1 MKRRAVVAAVLAIA
15 VLAVAGRA
23 PAPAQPLRS
32 FLVTEP
38 VHSLDSVPFY
48 LAVRKG
54 FFKELG
60 LDVKLVTSEG
70 GGRHISAVISGDAHA
85 FIGGPEHMAFARVKG
100 GKYVRPIAMGL
111 MKVPFLKRWLTKA
124 SKANLERK
132 NPELASAIAKL
143 ERSGVQNDPQRAQAA
158 MSRLSAAE
166 RRAYL
171 DAAGAEGAIPE
182 PMNRQQRRQAQKLKK
197 RR

>member
-1 MKRRAVVAAVLAIA
+1 VPLADIVTLLIPIYILVGLLLLLIA
-15 VLAVAGRA
+15 LNILARV
-23 PAPAQPLRS
+23 Q
-32 FLVTEP
+32 
-38 VHSLDSVPFY
+38 
-48 LAVRKG
+48 
-54 FFKELG
+54 
-60 LDVKLVTSEG
+60 
-70 GGRHISAVISGDAHA
+70 GGR
-85 FIGGPEHMAFARVKG
+85 
-100 GKYVRPIAMGL
+100 YVRPIANVM
-111 MKVPFLKRWLTKA
+111 MKIPFLKRWLTKA

-158 MSRLSAAE
+158 LSRLSASE

-182 PMNRQQRRQAQKLKK
+182 PMNRQQRRQAEKLKK

>member
-1 MKRRAVVAAVLAIA
+1 MVLGDIYTLLIPIYILAGLLVLLIA
-15 VLAVAGRA
+15 LN
-23 PAPAQPLRS
+23 L
-32 FLVTEP
+32 L
-38 VHSLDSVPFY
+38 
-48 LAVRKG
+48 
-54 FFKELG
+54 
-60 LDVKLVTSEG
+60 
-70 GGRHISAVISGDAHA
+70 
-85 FIGGPEHMAFARVKG
+85 ARVKG

-111 MKVPFLKRWLTKA
+111 MKVPFLKRWLQKA

-143 ERSGVQNDPQRAQAA
+143 ERSGVQRDPQRAQVAL
-158 MSRLSAAE
+158 SRLSAAE

-182 PMNRQQRRQAQKLKK
+182 PMNRQQRRQAEKMKK